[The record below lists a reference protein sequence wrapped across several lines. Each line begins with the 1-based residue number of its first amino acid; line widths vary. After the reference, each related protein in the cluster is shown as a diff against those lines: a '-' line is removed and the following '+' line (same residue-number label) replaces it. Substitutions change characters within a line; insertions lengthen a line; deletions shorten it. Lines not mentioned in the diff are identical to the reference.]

1 VHAQELGV
9 GADPHLTGLDEA
21 DSLDAAGDDDIHAV
35 DDDLLG
41 RGRVQ
46 RVTGVREAN
55 AKVGKLVVKS
65 KLPKLGQPKS
75 DHYEGDGYVIV
86 RHPDDEVVKQAM
98 KTIIETIRIEYA

>member
-1 VHAQELGV
+1 M
-9 GADPHLTGLDEA
+9 
-21 DSLDAAGDDDIHAV
+21 
-35 DDDLLG
+35 
-41 RGRVQ
+41 
-46 RVTGVREAN
+46 
-55 AKVGKLVVKS
+55 VKS